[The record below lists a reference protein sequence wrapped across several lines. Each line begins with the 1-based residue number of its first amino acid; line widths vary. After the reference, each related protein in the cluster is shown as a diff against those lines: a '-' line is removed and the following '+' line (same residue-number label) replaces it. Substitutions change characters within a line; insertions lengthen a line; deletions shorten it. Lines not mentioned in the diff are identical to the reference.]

1 MVYRRCPQCGATG
14 DDQYGFCIKCG
25 WEFPKIDP
33 TKKLCPL
40 CGYDNPE
47 EADFCVKCGTPL
59 MFVNTP
65 PNNTIG
71 PIVIKKEV
79 VGKPESGTSGFL
91 KWLIIFGYLF
101 SILGGLRFNHCNLSC
116 YKKRSESQET
126 WNHPIGH
133 LRILYCYSCSII
145 CNRKHSRRCPYK
157 LSAINPGKHH
167 SPLREDTL
175 Q

>member
-101 SILGGLRFNHCNLSC
+101 SILGGLL
-116 YKKRSESQET
+116 
-126 WNHPIGH
+126 G
-133 LRILYCYSCSII
+133 LII
-145 CNRKHSRRCPYK
+145 AIYLVTRKDPKVRKHGIIQ
-157 LSAINPGKHH
+157 LAIFGFYIVILAVLYATGNIPADALTNYQQLILGNT
-167 SPLREDTL
+167 TL
-175 Q
+175 P